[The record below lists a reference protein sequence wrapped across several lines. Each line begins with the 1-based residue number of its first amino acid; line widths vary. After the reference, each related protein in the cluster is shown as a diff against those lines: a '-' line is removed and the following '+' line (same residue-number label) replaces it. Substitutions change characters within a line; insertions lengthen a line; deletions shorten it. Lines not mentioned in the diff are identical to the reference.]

1 MSMDDVLDESD
12 KIITG
17 GFATVGRYAVIGH
30 PIAQSRSPE
39 LHERWFRG
47 NGLPGTYEAVDIDPG
62 ELIARAPSL
71 PFEFAGI
78 NVTAPHKVS
87 ILGYVDRI
95 DRQAE
100 AAGAANL
107 VYRDKDKVWTAGNTD
122 GLGMLRALEEAT
134 GETSLG
140 KDIVILGAGGAAR
153 AIGAALRT
161 VGIGSL
167 VFVNRSLESAEA
179 VKTAVG
185 GTGVLPLHPDTL
197 QDLEVSADLLI
208 NTLPPAADK
217 TLAAMDLE
225 PLASHAVVADINY
238 FVDEPI
244 LLRRAESLG
253 LMTVHGRGMFLWQAA
268 ISFQAWTGTEPDL
281 DMGRRLLGFPDW

>member
-1 MSMDDVLDESD
+1 MDDSLDSSD

-30 PIAQSRSPE
+30 PVSQSRSPE
-39 LHERWFRG
+39 LHERWFKDFG
-47 NGLPGTYEAVDIDPG
+47 IPGTYEAVDIDPAA
-62 ELIARAPSL
+62 LIVRAPSL
-71 PFEFAGI
+71 PYEFAGI

-95 DRQAE
+95 DTRAE

-107 VYRDKDKVWTAGNTD
+107 LYRDKDKAWTAGNTD

-134 GETSLG
+134 GETTLG

-153 AIGAALRT
+153 AIGAALSA
-161 VGIGSL
+161 VGIGSM
-167 VFVNRSLESAEA
+167 VFVNRTLEHAKA
-179 VKTAVG
+179 VCESVQ
-185 GTGVLPLHPDTL
+185 GTGALPLLPDTL
-197 QDLEVSADLLI
+197 QDLQVSTDLII

-217 TLAAMDLE
+217 MLAAMDLD
-225 PLASHAVVADINY
+225 PLAAHAVVADLNY
-238 FVDEPI
+238 YVEDPI

-268 ISFQAWTGTEPDL
+268 ISFQAWTGQSPDL
-281 DMGRRLLGFPDW
+281 DLGRRILGFPDW